1 LSFFIFHFSLGFTSK
16 PHRQEE
22 PLAAA
27 VSKGKRR
34 DAETLRRK
42 DAKEKQNTQLAFM
55 TKGLS
60 HFINTGA
67 AD

>member
-1 LSFFIFHFSLGFTSK
+1 LGFTSK

-42 DAKEKQNTQLAFM
+42 DAKEKQNTQLAFYD
-55 TKGLS
+55 KGLES
-60 HFINTGA
+60 FH
-67 AD
+67 